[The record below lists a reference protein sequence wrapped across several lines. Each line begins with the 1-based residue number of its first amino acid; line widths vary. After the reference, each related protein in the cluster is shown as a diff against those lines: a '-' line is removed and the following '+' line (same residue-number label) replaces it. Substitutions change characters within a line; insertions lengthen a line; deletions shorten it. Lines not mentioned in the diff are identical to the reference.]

1 MSISCLEWWIYQRSK
16 KIITMESVDIYIYI
30 YLFIYTSKTKSF
42 CINLWEYIFMIFI
55 WKRPYFH
62 PNDASDIWVIYSW
75 HVVIYMYD
83 LLLHNIVIVLM
94 YLHYISDM
102 YIIYVTITVIYQN
115 TVHICVCYSYIR
127 TAVASPPSSS
137 SRSRLRIL
145 LHRVARG
152 KNIRRWG
159 RLASGAFTKQFLWWY
174 HGNYMVN

>member
-1 MSISCLEWWIYQRSK
+1 
-16 KIITMESVDIYIYI
+16 MESVDIYIYLYLKDKVILHKSMGI
-30 YLFIYTSKTKSF
+30 YLHD
-42 CINLWEYIFMIFI
+42 LI

-75 HVVIYMYD
+75 HVVIYTYD
-83 LLLHNIVIVLM
+83 LLLHNIVIVFM
-94 YLHYISDM
+94 CLHYISDM
-102 YIIYVTITVIYQN
+102 YIIYVTITDIYQN

-159 RLASGAFTKQFLWWY
+159 RLASGAFTKHFLW
-174 HGNYMVN
+174 G

>member
-1 MSISCLEWWIYQRSK
+1 MVNIS
-16 KIITMESVDIYIYI
+16 KIQKNYYHGICGYIYIYI

-115 TVHICVCYSYIR
+115 TVHICVCVIAISAQQLLR
-127 TAVASPPSSS
+127 HQAV
-137 SRSRLRIL
+137 L
-145 LHRVARG
+145 LAP
-152 KNIRRWG
+152 
-159 RLASGAFTKQFLWWY
+159 ASGSYCIASHVGRTS
-174 HGNYMVN
+174 GGGGA